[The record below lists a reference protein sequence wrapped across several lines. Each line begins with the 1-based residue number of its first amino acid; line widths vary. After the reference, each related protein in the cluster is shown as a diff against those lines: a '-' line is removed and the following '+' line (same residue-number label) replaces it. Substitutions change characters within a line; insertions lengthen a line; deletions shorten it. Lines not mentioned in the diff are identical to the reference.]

1 MITITDEDEVA
12 MTEEKND
19 RKIKGK
25 NEVFKEKNENKLMR
39 GTKE

>member
-25 NEVFKEKNENKLMR
+25 MKYLKKRMR
-39 GTKE
+39 IN